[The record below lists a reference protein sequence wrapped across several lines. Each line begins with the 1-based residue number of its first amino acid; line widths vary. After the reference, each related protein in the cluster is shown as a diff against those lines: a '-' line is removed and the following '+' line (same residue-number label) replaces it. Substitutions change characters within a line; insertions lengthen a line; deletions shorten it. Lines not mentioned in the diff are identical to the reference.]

1 MIANKNT
8 ITKKKIIYPGRLTS
22 GFELLKTIPTTFNS
36 NEIDSTDTKL
46 NVQINY
52 RAKRA
57 KWYINKFGGGFSK
70 DAKRSMTK
78 VIYPNGQVKRTRNF
92 GLFKIYPKVRRGSEI
107 RLALKDNK
115 DLSPDERKDNAAQRR
130 ERIDRIIDSSTALL
144 SLATAAITTM
154 ILADRL

>member
-1 MIANKNT
+1 MCSSD
-8 ITKKKIIYPGRLTS
+8 LDL
-22 GFELLKTIPTTFNS
+22 EVNS
-36 NEIDSTDTKL
+36 NEIDSIDTKL

-78 VIYPNGQVKRTRNF
+78 VIYPNGQVKRTRDF